1 MLIQLF
7 AFAFCITA
15 VGVALMVQQLPDH
28 RKLAAG
34 IESTETAAVGVAQ
47 SAHGEQEASPRTYP
61 CDGLKRRARRAC
73 RRSMANPDFDD
84 DQPHEEPPLD

>member
-28 RKLAAG
+28 KKLAAG
-34 IESTETAAVGVAQ
+34 IESTETAVVGVAQ
-47 SAHGEQEASPRTYP
+47 LADGEAHARP
-61 CDGLKRRARRAC
+61 CDGLKRKARRAC
-73 RRSMANPDFDD
+73 RRSMPNADFDD